1 MLASHGRKYIEISME
16 VVVYNIDCLS
26 DAIALSSLVSLS
38 STYWPLSKDQG
49 SEMSN
54 FLQDDTTNIDVL
66 VIQAL

>member
-1 MLASHGRKYIEISME
+1 ME

-26 DAIALSSLVSLS
+26 IAIALSSLVSLS

-49 SEMSN
+49 FEMSN